1 MPVTA
6 SYQSC
11 FFDVFS
17 QRKQKNHAPQKK
29 GVIWVQGHALRCT
42 IYVQSIG
49 AVSMFFTQKSRG
61 GKCPSRRVTGAANRA
76 WTGDLVLTK
85 DVLYLL
91 SHSSKPI
98 TVIYYTLSLPL
109 CQALF
114 STFLLWASC
123 KIKWHKKEDSKWNL
137 WYNVSDQTNTT
148 KGESQWVT

>member
-29 GVIWVQGHALRCT
+29 GVIWVQGHALLCT

-49 AVSMFFTQKSRG
+49 AVSIFFTQKSRGGKCPSRQVIKVVSLTCFRGGNKKTALLNVRRNMVQGHALLCTIYIQSIGAVSWFVTQKSRG

-76 WTGDLVLTK
+76 
-85 DVLYLL
+85 
-91 SHSSKPI
+91 
-98 TVIYYTLSLPL
+98 
-109 CQALF
+109 
-114 STFLLWASC
+114 
-123 KIKWHKKEDSKWNL
+123 
-137 WYNVSDQTNTT
+137 
-148 KGESQWVT
+148 